1 VMSMRA
7 IEAILFG
14 NTERIAVATV
24 CLLGAGFM
32 ILFFIALFLQGK
44 RTCPRSL
51 IPGGRS
57 AIRVQRISI
66 PRTINRK
73 SVGQR
78 QLDKM
83 RHYEWF

>member
-1 VMSMRA
+1 MSMRA

-32 ILFFIALFLQGK
+32 ILFFIALFLQK

-51 IPGGRS
+51 IPGGTQRYSS
-57 AIRVQRISI
+57 ATHLYSEDHQSEISRAETIR
-66 PRTINRK
+66 
-73 SVGQR
+73 
-78 QLDKM
+78 
-83 RHYEWF
+83 